1 MILKSTTTVPS
12 IQKATKATG
21 ILTTH
26 RLDSDLFIAAGAGP
40 SAGRGRGGRA
50 RGREQ
55 TVWSDN
61 LVDPPAVRYRNATT
75 TGVKDSD
82 ECRGMSPLALFTL
95 FFTDY
100 LLRDIVTSPR
110 QIAMPNS
117 AWPSLQSVEMRICPG
132 LNQLCLSCDR
142 GWGSSLPWVLS
153 RREDGCQITG
163 KRTPTRP
170 LLPSAE
176 RCCVSVSCTFY
187 NFFTSSTTRMLRSTR
202 RSALGRSRR
211 Y

>member
-1 MILKSTTTVPS
+1 MAAEVGSGDGVRIERPDSDSSFYGFTDSDIGEVDPRNSDGGLSDFEVNDDS
-12 IQKATKATG
+12 S
-21 ILTTH
+21 
-26 RLDSDLFIAAGAGP
+26 LDSESYESDRDFDDTSAGQRPVHRGREAHRRGRGAGLR
-40 SAGRGRGGRA
+40 AGRGRGGWA

-95 FFTDY
+95 FLTDY

-132 LNQLCLSCDR
+132 LN
-142 GWGSSLPWVLS
+142 
-153 RREDGCQITG
+153 
-163 KRTPTRP
+163 
-170 LLPSAE
+170 
-176 RCCVSVSCTFY
+176 
-187 NFFTSSTTRMLRSTR
+187 
-202 RSALGRSRR
+202 
-211 Y
+211 

>member
-1 MILKSTTTVPS
+1 MAAEVGSGDGVRIEKPDSDSSFYGFSDSDIGEVDPRNSDGGLSDFEVNDDS
-12 IQKATKATG
+12 S
-21 ILTTH
+21 
-26 RLDSDLFIAAGAGP
+26 LDSESDESDGDFDDASAGHRSRGAHRRGRGAGP
-40 SAGRGRGGRA
+40 RAGRGRGGRD
-50 RGREQ
+50 RRREQ

-132 LNQLCLSCDR
+132 LN
-142 GWGSSLPWVLS
+142 
-153 RREDGCQITG
+153 
-163 KRTPTRP
+163 
-170 LLPSAE
+170 
-176 RCCVSVSCTFY
+176 
-187 NFFTSSTTRMLRSTR
+187 
-202 RSALGRSRR
+202 
-211 Y
+211 